1 MSLQAL
7 QKLMIGSVAS
17 LDDVT
22 DETIHNL
29 GLTEE
34 QIDMWHKE
42 IEEARDRY
50 IAAVLSIEQAR
61 DRYIEAV
68 LSIDKI
74 LEQ

>member
-50 IAAVLSIEQAR
+50 IAAVLSIE
-61 DRYIEAV
+61 
-68 LSIDKI
+68 
-74 LEQ
+74 